1 MVLTADFLLE
11 FRFEYLWPFWLLLRS
26 AYDSFKYQGLVSFKK
41 FKPCFCRFLPL
52 IGLLSDPRVAI
63 ITAVFTEIYSKCFDS
78 SSSLFSGYVF
88 QAFSLLFLTL
98 AFCSDLI
105 CLMFLPV
112 HWLFFAASTYVWVQY
127 VWHTGK
133 LLDMLSARI
142 LTALSVVVVENVDH

>member
-1 MVLTADFLLE
+1 M
-11 FRFEYLWPFWLLLRS
+11 
-26 AYDSFKYQGLVSFKK
+26 
-41 FKPCFCRFLPL
+41 PL

-63 ITAVFTEIYSKCFDS
+63 ITAVFTKIYSKCFDS

-142 LTALSVVVVENVDH
+142 LTALNVVVVENVDH